1 MTRFMQHL
9 SLGVMLGVSSTAF
22 ATPLNDA
29 VAIDGGTST
38 STQSILNRVDLA
50 SDDQTVFSRSAS
62 DALTGQGMLIASDSG
77 RGSTSGPLSGP
88 LSGPM
93 KSAPTPE
100 PASLMLLGT
109 SLVGAAG
116 MVMRRRRTMA

>member
-9 SLGVMLGVSSTAF
+9 SLGVMLAVSSTAF

-29 VAIDGGTST
+29 AAVDGGTST
-38 STQSILNRVDLA
+38 STQSTLSRVDLT
-50 SDDQTVFSRSAS
+50 SDNQSVFSSSAS
-62 DALTGQGMLIASDSG
+62 DALTGNGMLITSDSG
-77 RGSTSGPLSGP
+77 RGFTSGT

-93 KSAPTPE
+93 RAAPTPE

-116 MVMRRRRTMA
+116 LVMRRRRTMA

>member
-50 SDDQTVFSRSAS
+50 SDDQTVFSRSTS
-62 DALTGQGMLIASDSG
+62 DALTGNGMLIASDSG

-88 LSGPM
+88 M
-93 KSAPTPE
+93 RSAPTPE

-116 MVMRRRRTMA
+116 LVMRRRRTMA